1 MAQKK
6 NYSRY
11 FIILEEDEKG
21 YSLGVD
27 KSASGYVK
35 LENKNGKC
43 KISYYVQNIKKQSS
57 PYHMVLIC
65 NKKGTKDIIK
75 IGEMNIDEYGRADI
89 CYEYP
94 VDNIGNSE
102 INADKI
108 SGAAI
113 VKFIDSN
120 IISVM
125 SGFSTTDIP
134 AWKSFSIIESK
145 ERKKEDI
152 KEEKVNKTIFD
163 KYEETIE
170 EIKIKGSSSV
180 NKDGDNKIK
189 SVQEH
194 KEKNLHNEIREK
206 GKDIK
211 ESNEKDLDSEDREK
225 GRDIKEFNEKDLD
238 NEGREKGKDIKEAD
252 EKDLDSEDKERD
264 KDIEKPNEK
273 NLEKAKKSI
282 EKNEDKKR
290 NKQNIP
296 VGLEGKYFRSLVEDL
311 DSVGNITDE
320 IKNCIWYK
328 IDAKNEDDMRN
339 TCNYDK
345 FMVLYNPMLG
355 YYPYIKKHGHYIL
368 GYKCDISGNMKYLV
382 YGIPGD
388 KTKEEQPFK
397 GKSGFV
403 TWIENKE
410 NNLGYWLMFYDYK
423 TNNILIPVK

>member
-65 NKKGTKDIIK
+65 NKKGSKDIIK

-94 VDNIGNSE
+94 VDNIGNCG

-113 VKFIDSN
+113 VKFLDSN

-134 AWKSFSIIESK
+134 AWKSFSIVESK

-170 EIKIKGSSSV
+170 EIKTKDNSI
-180 NKDGDNKIK
+180 NKDENNKVE

-194 KEKNLHNEIREK
+194 KEKNLHSENREK
-206 GKDIK
+206 GKDIE
-211 ESNEKDLDSEDREK
+211 ESNEKDLDSKDREKDGDIKGFNEKDLDSEGRKEDKNIKEYDEKDLDSEDREK
-225 GRDIKEFNEKDLD
+225 GKDIEESNEKDL
-238 NEGREKGKDIKEAD
+238 EKTK
-252 EKDLDSEDKERD
+252 
-264 KDIEKPNEK
+264 
-273 NLEKAKKSI
+273 KAI
-282 EKNEDKKR
+282 EKNEDEKR

-296 VGLEGKYFRSLVEDL
+296 IGLEGKYFRSLVEDL
-311 DSVGNITDE
+311 DTVDNITDE

-328 IDAKNEDDMRN
+328 MDVKDEDDMRN

-355 YYPYIKKHGHYIL
+355 YYSYIKKHGHYIL
-368 GYKCDISGNMKYLV
+368 GYKCDSSGNMKYLV

-388 KTKEEQPFK
+388 KTRKDQPFK

-403 TWIENKE
+403 TWIESKE

>member
-1 MAQKK
+1 VAQKK

-57 PYHMVLIC
+57 PYYMVLIC
-65 NKKGTKDIIK
+65 NKKGSKDIIK

-94 VDNIGNSE
+94 VDNIGNCG

-113 VKFIDSN
+113 VKFLDSN

-152 KEEKVNKTIFD
+152 KEEKTNKTIFD

-170 EIKIKGSSSV
+170 EIKIKDSNNT
-180 NKDGDNKIK
+180 NKDGDNKVK

-194 KEKNLHNEIREK
+194 KEK

-211 ESNEKDLDSEDREK
+211 ESNEKDLGSEDRK
-225 GRDIKEFNEKDLD
+225 
-238 NEGREKGKDIKEAD
+238 KGKDIKESD
-252 EKDLDSEDKERD
+252 EKDLGKT
-264 KDIEKPNEK
+264 KKP
-273 NLEKAKKSI
+273 I
-282 EKNEDKKR
+282 EKNEYKKR
-290 NKQNIP
+290 NKENTPI
-296 VGLEGKYFRSLVEDL
+296 GLEGKYFRSLVEDL
-311 DSVGNITDE
+311 DSVDNITDE

-328 IDAKNEDDMRN
+328 IDAKDEDDMRN

-355 YYPYIKKHGHYIL
+355 YYSYIKKHGHYIL
-368 GYKCDISGNMKYLV
+368 GYKCDSSGNMKYLV

-388 KTKEEQPFK
+388 KTREDQPLK

>member
-134 AWKSFSIIESK
+134 TWKSFSIIESK
-145 ERKKEDI
+145 EIKKEEI

-170 EIKIKGSSSV
+170 EIKTKDSNNA
-180 NKDGDNKIK
+180 NKDNKVK
-189 SVQEH
+189 SVQENKEQEH
-194 KEKNLHNEIREK
+194 KEKNLDNKNKEK
-206 GKDIK
+206 GENIEKP
-211 ESNEKDLDSEDREK
+211 NEKASEK
-225 GRDIKEFNEKDLD
+225 PN
-238 NEGREKGKDIKEAD
+238 
-252 EKDLDSEDKERD
+252 
-264 KDIEKPNEK
+264 EKPNEK
-273 NLEKAKKSI
+273 NLGKTKKPI
-282 EKNEDKKR
+282 EENEDKKR

-296 VGLEGKYFRSLVEDL
+296 IGLEGKYFRSLVEDL
-311 DSVGNITDE
+311 DSIDNITDE

-328 IDAKNEDDMRN
+328 IDAKDEDDMRN

-355 YYPYIKKHGHYIL
+355 YYPYIKKYGHYIL

-382 YGIPGD
+382 YGIPGN
-388 KTKEEQPFK
+388 KIREEQPFK

>member
-65 NKKGTKDIIK
+65 NKKGSKDIIK

-94 VDNIGNSE
+94 VDNIGNCG

-113 VKFIDSN
+113 VKFLDSN

-170 EIKIKGSSSV
+170 EIKTKDNNI
-180 NKDGDNKIK
+180 NKDEDNKVE

-194 KEKNLHNEIREK
+194 KEKNLHSENREK

-211 ESNEKDLDSEDREK
+211 ESNEKDLDSKDREK
-225 GRDIKEFNEKDLD
+225 DGHIKGFN
-238 NEGREKGKDIKEAD
+238 
-252 EKDLDSEDKERD
+252 EKDLDSEDREKG
-264 KDIEKPNEK
+264 KDIEESNEK
-273 NLEKAKKSI
+273 DLEKTKKAI
-282 EKNEDKKR
+282 GKDEDEKR

-296 VGLEGKYFRSLVEDL
+296 IGLEGKYFRSLVEDL
-311 DSVGNITDE
+311 DTVDNITDE

-328 IDAKNEDDMRN
+328 MDVKDEDDMRN

-355 YYPYIKKHGHYIL
+355 YYSYIKKHGHYIL
-368 GYKCDISGNMKYLV
+368 GYKCDSSGNMKYLV

-388 KTKEEQPFK
+388 KTRKDQPFK

-403 TWIENKE
+403 TWIESKE

>member
-65 NKKGTKDIIK
+65 NKKGSKDIIK

-94 VDNIGNSE
+94 VDNIGNCG

-113 VKFIDSN
+113 VKFLDSN

-170 EIKIKGSSSV
+170 EIKTKDNNI
-180 NKDGDNKIK
+180 NKDEDNKVE

-194 KEKNLHNEIREK
+194 KEKNLHSENREK

-211 ESNEKDLDSEDREK
+211 ESNEKDLDIEGRKEDK
-225 GRDIKEFNEKDLD
+225 NIKEY
-238 NEGREKGKDIKEAD
+238 D
-252 EKDLDSEDKERD
+252 EKDLDSEDREKG
-264 KDIEKPNEK
+264 KDIEESNEK
-273 NLEKAKKSI
+273 DLEKTKKAI
-282 EKNEDKKR
+282 GKNEDEKR

-296 VGLEGKYFRSLVEDL
+296 IGLEGKYFRSLVEDL
-311 DSVGNITDE
+311 DTVDNITDE

-328 IDAKNEDDMRN
+328 MDVKDEDDMRN

-355 YYPYIKKHGHYIL
+355 YYSYIKKHGHYIL
-368 GYKCDISGNMKYLV
+368 GYKCDSSGNMKYLV

-388 KTKEEQPFK
+388 KTRKDQPFK

-403 TWIENKE
+403 TWIESKE

>member
-65 NKKGTKDIIK
+65 NKKGSKDIIK

-94 VDNIGNSE
+94 VDNIGNCG

-113 VKFIDSN
+113 VKFLDSN

-170 EIKIKGSSSV
+170 EIKTKDNNI
-180 NKDGDNKIK
+180 NKDEDNKVE

-194 KEKNLHNEIREK
+194 KEKNLHSENREK

-225 GRDIKEFNEKDLD
+225 SKDIEESNEKDL
-238 NEGREKGKDIKEAD
+238 EKIKE
-252 EKDLDSEDKERD
+252 SYR
-264 KDIEKPNEK
+264 
-273 NLEKAKKSI
+273 KK
-282 EKNEDKKR
+282 
-290 NKQNIP
+290 
-296 VGLEGKYFRSLVEDL
+296 
-311 DSVGNITDE
+311 
-320 IKNCIWYK
+320 
-328 IDAKNEDDMRN
+328 
-339 TCNYDK
+339 
-345 FMVLYNPMLG
+345 
-355 YYPYIKKHGHYIL
+355 
-368 GYKCDISGNMKYLV
+368 
-382 YGIPGD
+382 
-388 KTKEEQPFK
+388 
-397 GKSGFV
+397 
-403 TWIENKE
+403 
-410 NNLGYWLMFYDYK
+410 
-423 TNNILIPVK
+423 

>member
-134 AWKSFSIIESK
+134 TWKSFSIIESK

-170 EIKIKGSSSV
+170 EIKIKDSSSV

-194 KEKNLHNEIREK
+194 KEKNLHSEIKEK
-206 GKDIK
+206 DKNIK

-273 NLEKAKKSI
+273 NLEKTKKSI

-311 DSVGNITDE
+311 DSVDNITDE

>member
-65 NKKGTKDIIK
+65 NKKGSKDIIK

-94 VDNIGNSE
+94 VDNIGNCG

-113 VKFIDSN
+113 VKFLDSN

-170 EIKIKGSSSV
+170 EIKTKDNNI
-180 NKDGDNKIK
+180 NKDEDNKVE

-194 KEKNLHNEIREK
+194 KEKNLHSENREK

-211 ESNEKDLDSEDREK
+211 ESNEKDLDSKDREK
-225 GRDIKEFNEKDLD
+225 DGHIKGFNEKDLD
-238 NEGREKGKDIKEAD
+238 IEGRKEDKNIKEYD
-252 EKDLDSEDKERD
+252 EKDLDSEDREKG
-264 KDIEKPNEK
+264 KDIEESNEK
-273 NLEKAKKSI
+273 DLEKTKKAI
-282 EKNEDKKR
+282 GKNEDEKR

-296 VGLEGKYFRSLVEDL
+296 IGLEGKYFRSLVEDL
-311 DSVGNITDE
+311 DTVDNITDE

-328 IDAKNEDDMRN
+328 MDVKDEDNMRN

-355 YYPYIKKHGHYIL
+355 YYSYIKKHGHYIL
-368 GYKCDISGNMKYLV
+368 GYKCDSSGNMKYLV

-388 KTKEEQPFK
+388 KTRKDQPFK

-403 TWIENKE
+403 TWIESKE

>member
-21 YSLGVD
+21 YSLGGD

-43 KISYYVQNIKKQSS
+43 KISYYVQNIKKQSA
-57 PYHMVLIC
+57 PYYMALIC

-94 VDNIGNSE
+94 VDNIGNSG

-113 VKFIDSN
+113 IKLIDSN
-120 IISVM
+120 VISVM

-134 AWKSFSIIESK
+134 AWKSFDMVENK
-145 ERKKEDI
+145 ERKKEVVKD
-152 KEEKVNKTIFD
+152 EPVNKTIFD

-170 EIKIKGSSSV
+170 EIKAKDNETSKGKV
-180 NKDGDNKIK
+180 DKVKLVEENKDKNNNIETAKKNKEEDNTKEVFQENK
-189 SVQEH
+189 EEDRDAKAVQGNKNENKKNKEEH
-194 KEKNLHNEIREK
+194 KETTKY
-206 GKDIK
+206 
-211 ESNEKDLDSEDREK
+211 
-225 GRDIKEFNEKDLD
+225 
-238 NEGREKGKDIKEAD
+238 D
-252 EKDLDSEDKERD
+252 EKD
-264 KDIEKPNEK
+264 I
-273 NLEKAKKSI
+273 AKVKQSI
-282 EKNEDKKR
+282 EKND
-290 NKQNIP
+290 NKQRNSEIP
-296 VGLEGKYFRSLVEDL
+296 PIGLEGKYFRSLVDNL
-311 DSVGNITDE
+311 KSVDNITDE
-320 IKNCIWYK
+320 IKNCNWYK
-328 IDAKNEDDMRN
+328 IDANNEDDMRD

-345 FMVLYNPMLG
+345 FMVLYNPMLR
-355 YYPYIKKHGHYIL
+355 YYSYIKKYKHYIL
-368 GYKCDISGNMKYLV
+368 GYKYDSEGNMKYLV
-382 YGIPGD
+382 YGIPGN
-388 KTKEEQPFK
+388 KNREEQPLR

-403 TWIENKE
+403 TWVENKE

-423 TNNILIPVK
+423 NNNILIPVK

>member
-134 AWKSFSIIESK
+134 SWKSFSIIESK

-170 EIKIKGSSSV
+170 EIKIKDSSSV

-194 KEKNLHNEIREK
+194 KEKNLHSEIREK

-311 DSVGNITDE
+311 DSVDNITDE

>member
-57 PYHMVLIC
+57 PYYMVLIC
-65 NKKGTKDIIK
+65 NKKGSKDIIK

-94 VDNIGNSE
+94 VDNIGNCG

-113 VKFIDSN
+113 VKFLDSN

-170 EIKIKGSSSV
+170 EIKTKDNNI
-180 NKDGDNKIK
+180 NKDEENKVK

-194 KEKNLHNEIREK
+194 KEKKLHSENREK

-211 ESNEKDLDSEDREK
+211 ESNGKDLDSEDREK
-225 GRDIKEFNEKDLD
+225 GKDIEKSNEKDL
-238 NEGREKGKDIKEAD
+238 EKT
-252 EKDLDSEDKERD
+252 
-264 KDIEKPNEK
+264 
-273 NLEKAKKSI
+273 KKTI
-282 EKNEDKKR
+282 GKNEDEKR
-290 NKQNIP
+290 NRQNIP
-296 VGLEGKYFRSLVEDL
+296 IGLEGKYFRSLVEDL
-311 DSVGNITDE
+311 DTVDNITDE

-328 IDAKNEDDMRN
+328 MDPKDEDDMRN

-355 YYPYIKKHGHYIL
+355 YYSYIKKHGHYIL
-368 GYKCDISGNMKYLV
+368 GYKCDSSGNMKYLV

-388 KTKEEQPFK
+388 KTRKDQPFK

-403 TWIENKE
+403 TWIESKE

>member
-57 PYHMVLIC
+57 PYYMVLIC
-65 NKKGTKDIIK
+65 NKKGSKDIIK

-94 VDNIGNSE
+94 VDNIGNCG

-113 VKFIDSN
+113 VKFLDSN

-152 KEEKVNKTIFD
+152 KEEKTNKTIFD

-170 EIKIKGSSSV
+170 EIKIKDSNNT
-180 NKDGDNKIK
+180 NKDGDNKVK

-194 KEKNLHNEIREK
+194 KEK

-225 GRDIKEFNEKDLD
+225 GRDIKKSNEKDL
-238 NEGREKGKDIKEAD
+238 G
-252 EKDLDSEDKERD
+252 SEDR
-264 KDIEKPNEK
+264 
-273 NLEKAKKSI
+273 
-282 EKNEDKKR
+282 KKR
-290 NKQNIP
+290 
-296 VGLEGKYFRSLVEDL
+296 
-311 DSVGNITDE
+311 
-320 IKNCIWYK
+320 
-328 IDAKNEDDMRN
+328 
-339 TCNYDK
+339 
-345 FMVLYNPMLG
+345 
-355 YYPYIKKHGHYIL
+355 
-368 GYKCDISGNMKYLV
+368 
-382 YGIPGD
+382 
-388 KTKEEQPFK
+388 
-397 GKSGFV
+397 
-403 TWIENKE
+403 
-410 NNLGYWLMFYDYK
+410 
-423 TNNILIPVK
+423 

>member
-27 KSASGYVK
+27 KPTSGYVK

-57 PYHMVLIC
+57 PYYMVLIC
-65 NKKGTKDIIK
+65 NKKGAKDIIK

-94 VDNIGNSE
+94 VDNIGNCGM
-102 INADKI
+102 NADKI

-120 IISVM
+120 IISIM

-134 AWKSFSIIESK
+134 VWKSFSVMENK
-145 ERKKEDI
+145 ERKTEDV

-170 EIKIKGSSSV
+170 EIK
-180 NKDGDNKIK
+180 NKDSNNTEKDNKEK
-189 SVQEH
+189 LVNENKESGLENKN
-194 KEKNLHNEIREK
+194 KEKDVKENKKRSLDNNDK
-206 GKDIK
+206 QTDIK
-211 ESNEKDLDSEDREK
+211 EYKERDEDSNNKQDDAKEGKEKDLDSNNKQEQVEK
-225 GRDIKEFNEKDLD
+225 IKESVEN
-238 NEGREKGKDIKEAD
+238 
-252 EKDLDSEDKERD
+252 SQ
-264 KDIEKPNEK
+264 
-273 NLEKAKKSI
+273 
-282 EKNEDKKR
+282 DKKR
-290 NKQNIP
+290 SKKEMPI
-296 VGLEGKYFRSLVEDL
+296 GLEGKYFRSLVDEL
-311 DSVGNITDE
+311 DSVDNITDE

-328 IDAKNEDDMRN
+328 IDAKNEDDLRN
-339 TCNYDK
+339 TCNYDR
-345 FMVLYNPMLG
+345 FMVLYNPMLR
-355 YYPYIKKHGHYIL
+355 YYSYIKKYEHYVL
-368 GYKCDISGNMKYLV
+368 GYKCDSLGNMKYLV
-382 YGIPGD
+382 YGIPGN
-388 KTKEEQPFK
+388 KTREDQPFK
-397 GKSGFV
+397 GRSGFV

>member
-57 PYHMVLIC
+57 PYYMVLIC
-65 NKKGTKDIIK
+65 NKKGSKDIIK

-94 VDNIGNSE
+94 VDNIGNCG

-113 VKFIDSN
+113 VKFLDSN

-152 KEEKVNKTIFD
+152 KEEKTNKTIFD

-170 EIKIKGSSSV
+170 EIKIKDSNNT
-180 NKDGDNKIK
+180 NKDGDNKVK

-194 KEKNLHNEIREK
+194 KEK

-211 ESNEKDLDSEDREK
+211 ESNEKDLGSEDRK
-225 GRDIKEFNEKDLD
+225 
-238 NEGREKGKDIKEAD
+238 KGKDIKESNEKDLGSEDRKKGKDIKESD
-252 EKDLDSEDKERD
+252 EKDLGKT
-264 KDIEKPNEK
+264 KKP
-273 NLEKAKKSI
+273 I
-282 EKNEDKKR
+282 EKNEYKKR
-290 NKQNIP
+290 NKENTPI
-296 VGLEGKYFRSLVEDL
+296 GLEGKYFRSLVEDL
-311 DSVGNITDE
+311 DSVDNITDE

-328 IDAKNEDDMRN
+328 IDAKDEDDMRN

-355 YYPYIKKHGHYIL
+355 YYSYIKKHGHYIL
-368 GYKCDISGNMKYLV
+368 GYKCDSSGNMKYLV

-388 KTKEEQPFK
+388 KTREDQPLK

>member
-65 NKKGTKDIIK
+65 NKKGSKDIIK

-94 VDNIGNSE
+94 VDNIGNCG

-113 VKFIDSN
+113 VKFLDSN

-170 EIKIKGSSSV
+170 EIKTKDNNI
-180 NKDGDNKIK
+180 NKDEDNKVE

-194 KEKNLHNEIREK
+194 KEKNLHSENREK

-211 ESNEKDLDSEDREK
+211 ESNEKDLDSKDREK
-225 GRDIKEFNEKDLD
+225 DRDIKGFNEKDLD
-238 NEGREKGKDIKEAD
+238 SEGRKEDKNIKEYDEKDLDNENREKGKDIEESN
-252 EKDLDSEDKERD
+252 EKDL
-264 KDIEKPNEK
+264 EKTK
-273 NLEKAKKSI
+273 KAI
-282 EKNEDKKR
+282 GKNEDEKR

-296 VGLEGKYFRSLVEDL
+296 IGLEGKYFRSLVEDL
-311 DSVGNITDE
+311 DTVDNITDE

-328 IDAKNEDDMRN
+328 MDAEDEDDMRN

-345 FMVLYNPMLG
+345 FMVLYNPMLE
-355 YYPYIKKHGHYIL
+355 YYSYIKKHGHYIL
-368 GYKCDISGNMKYLV
+368 GYKCDSSGNMKYLV

-388 KTKEEQPFK
+388 KTRKDQPFK

-403 TWIENKE
+403 TWIESKE

>member
-134 AWKSFSIIESK
+134 TWKSFSIIESK
-145 ERKKEDI
+145 EIKKEEI

-170 EIKIKGSSSV
+170 EIKTKDSNNA
-180 NKDGDNKIK
+180 NKDNKVK
-189 SVQEH
+189 SVQENKEQEH
-194 KEKNLHNEIREK
+194 KEKDLDNKNKEK
-206 GKDIK
+206 GKNIEK
-211 ESNEKDLDSEDREK
+211 PNEKA
-225 GRDIKEFNEKDLD
+225 NEKP
-238 NEGREKGKDIKEAD
+238 NEKANEKPN
-252 EKDLDSEDKERD
+252 EKANEKPNE
-264 KDIEKPNEK
+264 KANENPNEKPNEK
-273 NLEKAKKSI
+273 NLEKTKKPI
-282 EKNEDKKR
+282 EENEDKKR

-296 VGLEGKYFRSLVEDL
+296 IGLEGKYFRSLVEDL
-311 DSVGNITDE
+311 DSIDNITDE

-328 IDAKNEDDMRN
+328 IDAKDEDDMRN

-355 YYPYIKKHGHYIL
+355 YYPYIKKYGHYVL

-382 YGIPGD
+382 YGIPGN
-388 KTKEEQPFK
+388 KIREEQPFK

>member
-57 PYHMVLIC
+57 PYYMVLIC
-65 NKKGTKDIIK
+65 NKKGSKDIIK

-94 VDNIGNSE
+94 VDNIGNCG

-113 VKFIDSN
+113 VKFLDSN

-152 KEEKVNKTIFD
+152 KEEKTNKTIFD

-170 EIKIKGSSSV
+170 EIKIKDSNNT
-180 NKDGDNKIK
+180 NKDGDNKVK

-194 KEKNLHNEIREK
+194 KEK

-211 ESNEKDLDSEDREK
+211 ESNEKDLDSEDREI
-225 GRDIKEFNEKDLD
+225 GRDIKKSNEKDLCSED
-238 NEGREKGKDIKEAD
+238 RKKGKDIKESD
-252 EKDLDSEDKERD
+252 EKDLGKT
-264 KDIEKPNEK
+264 KKP
-273 NLEKAKKSI
+273 I
-282 EKNEDKKR
+282 EKNEYKKR
-290 NKQNIP
+290 NKQNTPI
-296 VGLEGKYFRSLVEDL
+296 GLEGKYFRSLVEGL
-311 DSVGNITDE
+311 DSVDNITDE

-328 IDAKNEDDMRN
+328 IDAKDEDDMRN

-355 YYPYIKKHGHYIL
+355 YYSYIKKHGHYIL
-368 GYKCDISGNMKYLV
+368 GYKCDSSGNMKYLV

-388 KTKEEQPFK
+388 KTREDQPFK

>member
-57 PYHMVLIC
+57 PYYMVLIC
-65 NKKGTKDIIK
+65 NKKGSKDIIK

-94 VDNIGNSE
+94 VDNIGNCG

-113 VKFIDSN
+113 VKFLDSN

-152 KEEKVNKTIFD
+152 KEEKTNKTIFD

-170 EIKIKGSSSV
+170 EIKIKDSNNT
-180 NKDGDNKIK
+180 NKDGDNKVK

-194 KEKNLHNEIREK
+194 KEK

-211 ESNEKDLDSEDREK
+211 ESNEKDLGSEDRK
-225 GRDIKEFNEKDLD
+225 
-238 NEGREKGKDIKEAD
+238 KGKDIKESD
-252 EKDLDSEDKERD
+252 EKDLGKT
-264 KDIEKPNEK
+264 KKP
-273 NLEKAKKSI
+273 I
-282 EKNEDKKR
+282 EKNEYKKR
-290 NKQNIP
+290 NKQNTPI
-296 VGLEGKYFRSLVEDL
+296 GLEGKYFRSLVEDL
-311 DSVGNITDE
+311 DSVDNITDE

-328 IDAKNEDDMRN
+328 IDAKDEDDMRN

-355 YYPYIKKHGHYIL
+355 YYSYIKKHGHYIL
-368 GYKCDISGNMKYLV
+368 GYKCDSSGNMKYLV

-388 KTKEEQPFK
+388 KTREDQPLK

>member
-134 AWKSFSIIESK
+134 TWKSFSIIESK
-145 ERKKEDI
+145 EIKKEEI

-170 EIKIKGSSSV
+170 EIKTKDSNNA
-180 NKDGDNKIK
+180 NKDNKVK
-189 SVQEH
+189 SVQENKEQEH
-194 KEKNLHNEIREK
+194 KEKNLDNKNKEK
-206 GKDIK
+206 GENIEKP
-211 ESNEKDLDSEDREK
+211 NEKASEK
-225 GRDIKEFNEKDLD
+225 PNEKP
-238 NEGREKGKDIKEAD
+238 NEEAN
-252 EKDLDSEDKERD
+252 
-264 KDIEKPNEK
+264 EKPNEK
-273 NLEKAKKSI
+273 NLGKTKKLI
-282 EKNEDKKR
+282 EENEDKKR

-296 VGLEGKYFRSLVEDL
+296 IGLEGKYFRSLVEDL
-311 DSVGNITDE
+311 DSIDNITDE

-328 IDAKNEDDMRN
+328 IDAKDEDDMRN

-355 YYPYIKKHGHYIL
+355 YYPYIKKYGHYIL

-382 YGIPGD
+382 YGIPGN
-388 KTKEEQPFK
+388 KIREEQPFK

>member
-134 AWKSFSIIESK
+134 TWKSFSIIESK

-170 EIKIKGSSSV
+170 EIKIKDSSSV

-194 KEKNLHNEIREK
+194 KEKNLHSEIKEK
-206 GKDIK
+206 DKNIK

-273 NLEKAKKSI
+273 NLEKTKKSI

-311 DSVGNITDE
+311 DSIDNITDE

-328 IDAKNEDDMRN
+328 IDAKDEDDMRN

-355 YYPYIKKHGHYIL
+355 YYPYIKKYGHYIL

-382 YGIPGD
+382 YGIPGN
-388 KTKEEQPFK
+388 KIREEQPFK

>member
-35 LENKNGKC
+35 LENKNGKS

-65 NKKGTKDIIK
+65 NKKGSKDIIK

-94 VDNIGNSE
+94 VDNIGNCG

-134 AWKSFSIIESK
+134 TWKSFSIVENK
-145 ERKKEDI
+145 ERKKESV
-152 KEEKVNKTIFD
+152 KEEKANKTIFD

-170 EIKIKGSSSV
+170 EIKAKDNSNG
-180 NKDGDNKIK
+180 NKDEANKEDSEEK
-189 SVQEH
+189 LVQEH
-194 KEKNLHNEIREK
+194 KEKEVYNEAREK
-206 GKDIK
+206 DKNKKEANKKDLDIENRGKDKDIK
-211 ESNEKDLDSEDREK
+211 EFNKEDLDSKDIEKNNEKDLD
-225 GRDIKEFNEKDLD
+225 KE
-238 NEGREKGKDIKEAD
+238 
-252 EKDLDSEDKERD
+252 
-264 KDIEKPNEK
+264 EKP
-273 NLEKAKKSI
+273 I
-282 EKNEDKKR
+282 EKNRDKKR
-290 NKQNIP
+290 NKKNTPI
-296 VGLEGKYFRSLVEDL
+296 GLEGKYFRSLVDGL
-311 DSVGNITDE
+311 DSVDNITDE

-328 IDAKNEDDMRN
+328 IDAQNEDDMRD

-345 FMVLYNPMLG
+345 FMVLYNPMLK

-368 GYKCDISGNMKYLV
+368 GYKCDKLGNMKYLV

-388 KTKEEQPFK
+388 KTREDQPFK
-397 GKSGFV
+397 GRSGFV

>member
-57 PYHMVLIC
+57 PYYMVLIC
-65 NKKGTKDIIK
+65 NKKGSKDIIK

-94 VDNIGNSE
+94 VDNIGNCG

-113 VKFIDSN
+113 VKFLDSN

-152 KEEKVNKTIFD
+152 KEEKTNKTIFD

-170 EIKIKGSSSV
+170 EIKIKDSNNT
-180 NKDGDNKIK
+180 NKDGDNKVK

-194 KEKNLHNEIREK
+194 KEK

-225 GRDIKEFNEKDLD
+225 GRDIKKSNEKDLGSED
-238 NEGREKGKDIKEAD
+238 RKKGKDIKESD
-252 EKDLDSEDKERD
+252 EKDLGKT
-264 KDIEKPNEK
+264 KKP
-273 NLEKAKKSI
+273 I
-282 EKNEDKKR
+282 EKNEYKKR
-290 NKQNIP
+290 NKQNTPI
-296 VGLEGKYFRSLVEDL
+296 GLEGKYFRFLVEDL
-311 DSVGNITDE
+311 DSVDNITDE

-328 IDAKNEDDMRN
+328 IDAKDEDDMRN

-355 YYPYIKKHGHYIL
+355 YYSYIKKHGHYIL
-368 GYKCDISGNMKYLV
+368 GYKCDSSGNMKYLV

-388 KTKEEQPFK
+388 KTREDQPFK

>member
-57 PYHMVLIC
+57 PYYMVLIC
-65 NKKGTKDIIK
+65 NKKGSKDIIK

-94 VDNIGNSE
+94 VDNIGNCG

-113 VKFIDSN
+113 VKFLDSN

-152 KEEKVNKTIFD
+152 KEEKTNKTIFD

-170 EIKIKGSSSV
+170 EIKIKDSNNT
-180 NKDGDNKIK
+180 NKDGDNKVK

-194 KEKNLHNEIREK
+194 KEK

-225 GRDIKEFNEKDLD
+225 GRDIKKSNEKDLGSED
-238 NEGREKGKDIKEAD
+238 RKKGKDIKESD
-252 EKDLDSEDKERD
+252 EKDLGKT
-264 KDIEKPNEK
+264 KKP
-273 NLEKAKKSI
+273 I
-282 EKNEDKKR
+282 EKNEYKKR
-290 NKQNIP
+290 NKQNTPI
-296 VGLEGKYFRSLVEDL
+296 GLEGKYFRSLVEGL
-311 DSVGNITDE
+311 DSVDNITDE

-328 IDAKNEDDMRN
+328 IDAKDEDDMRN

-355 YYPYIKKHGHYIL
+355 YYSYIKKHGHYIL
-368 GYKCDISGNMKYLV
+368 GYKCDSSGNMKYLV

-388 KTKEEQPFK
+388 KTREDQPFK

>member
-57 PYHMVLIC
+57 PYYMVLIC
-65 NKKGTKDIIK
+65 NKKGSKDIIK

-94 VDNIGNSE
+94 VDNIGNCG

-113 VKFIDSN
+113 VKFLDSN

-134 AWKSFSIIESK
+134 AWKSFSIIESE

-152 KEEKVNKTIFD
+152 KEEKTNKTIFD

-170 EIKIKGSSSV
+170 EIKIKDSNNT
-180 NKDGDNKIK
+180 NKDGDNKVK

-194 KEKNLHNEIREK
+194 KEK

-211 ESNEKDLDSEDREK
+211 ESNEKDLGSEDRK
-225 GRDIKEFNEKDLD
+225 
-238 NEGREKGKDIKEAD
+238 KGKDIKESD
-252 EKDLDSEDKERD
+252 EKDLGKT
-264 KDIEKPNEK
+264 KKP
-273 NLEKAKKSI
+273 I
-282 EKNEDKKR
+282 EKNEYKKR
-290 NKQNIP
+290 NKQNTPI
-296 VGLEGKYFRSLVEDL
+296 GLEGKYFRSLVEDL
-311 DSVGNITDE
+311 DSVDNITDE

-328 IDAKNEDDMRN
+328 IDAKDEDDMRN

-355 YYPYIKKHGHYIL
+355 YYSYIKKHGHYIL
-368 GYKCDISGNMKYLV
+368 GYKCDSSGNMKYLV

-388 KTKEEQPFK
+388 KTREDQPLK

>member
-65 NKKGTKDIIK
+65 NKKGSKDIIK

-94 VDNIGNSE
+94 VDNIGNCG

-113 VKFIDSN
+113 VKFLDSN

-170 EIKIKGSSSV
+170 EIKTKDNNT
-180 NKDGDNKIK
+180 NKDGDNKVK

-194 KEKNLHNEIREK
+194 KEKNLHSENREK

-211 ESNEKDLDSEDREK
+211 ESNGKDLDSEDREK
-225 GRDIKEFNEKDLD
+225 GKDIEKSNEKDL
-238 NEGREKGKDIKEAD
+238 EKTK
-252 EKDLDSEDKERD
+252 
-264 KDIEKPNEK
+264 KP
-273 NLEKAKKSI
+273 I
-282 EKNEDKKR
+282 GKNEYKKR
-290 NKQNIP
+290 NKQNTPI
-296 VGLEGKYFRSLVEDL
+296 GLEGKYFRSLVEDL
-311 DSVGNITDE
+311 DSVDNITDE

-328 IDAKNEDDMRN
+328 IDAKDEDDMRN

-355 YYPYIKKHGHYIL
+355 YYSYIKKHGHYIL
-368 GYKCDISGNMKYLV
+368 GYKCDSSGNMKYLV

-388 KTKEEQPFK
+388 KTRKDQPFK

-403 TWIENKE
+403 TWIESKE

>member
-65 NKKGTKDIIK
+65 NKKGSKDIIK

-94 VDNIGNSE
+94 VDNIGNCG

-113 VKFIDSN
+113 VKFLDSN

-134 AWKSFSIIESK
+134 AWKSFSVIESK

-170 EIKIKGSSSV
+170 EIKTKDNNI
-180 NKDGDNKIK
+180 NKDEDNKVE

-194 KEKNLHNEIREK
+194 KEKNLHSENREK

-211 ESNEKDLDSEDREK
+211 ESNEKDLDSKDREK
-225 GRDIKEFNEKDLD
+225 DGHIKGFNEKDLD
-238 NEGREKGKDIKEAD
+238 IEGRKEDKNIKEYD
-252 EKDLDSEDKERD
+252 EKDLDSEDREKG
-264 KDIEKPNEK
+264 KDIEESNEK
-273 NLEKAKKSI
+273 DLEKTKKAI
-282 EKNEDKKR
+282 GKNEDEKR

-296 VGLEGKYFRSLVEDL
+296 IGLEGKYFRSLVEDL
-311 DSVGNITDE
+311 DTVDNITDE

-328 IDAKNEDDMRN
+328 MDVKDEDDMRN

-355 YYPYIKKHGHYIL
+355 YYSYIKKHGHYIL
-368 GYKCDISGNMKYLV
+368 GYKCDSSGNMKYLV

-388 KTKEEQPFK
+388 KTRKDQPFK

-403 TWIENKE
+403 TWIESKE

>member
-1 MAQKK
+1 
-6 NYSRY
+6 
-11 FIILEEDEKG
+11 
-21 YSLGVD
+21 
-27 KSASGYVK
+27 
-35 LENKNGKC
+35 
-43 KISYYVQNIKKQSS
+43 
-57 PYHMVLIC
+57 
-65 NKKGTKDIIK
+65 
-75 IGEMNIDEYGRADI
+75 MNIDEYGRADI

-170 EIKIKGSSSV
+170 EIKIKDSNSV
-180 NKDGDNKIK
+180 NKDEDNKIK

-194 KEKNLHNEIREK
+194 KEKNLHSEIREK
-206 GKDIK
+206 DKNIK

-225 GRDIKEFNEKDLD
+225 GREIKEFNEKDLD
-238 NEGREKGKDIKEAD
+238 NEDREKGKDIKEAD

-264 KDIEKPNEK
+264 KDIEEPNEK
-273 NLEKAKKSI
+273 NLEKTKKSI

-311 DSVGNITDE
+311 DSVDNITDE

>member
-65 NKKGTKDIIK
+65 NKKGSKDIIK

-94 VDNIGNSE
+94 VDNIGNCG

-113 VKFIDSN
+113 VKFLDSN

-170 EIKIKGSSSV
+170 EIKTKDNNI
-180 NKDGDNKIK
+180 NKDEDNKVE

-194 KEKNLHNEIREK
+194 KEKNLHSENREK

-211 ESNEKDLDSEDREK
+211 ESNEKDLDSKDREK
-225 GRDIKEFNEKDLD
+225 DGHIKGFNEKDLD
-238 NEGREKGKDIKEAD
+238 IEGRKEDKNIKEYD
-252 EKDLDSEDKERD
+252 EKDLDSEDREKG
-264 KDIEKPNEK
+264 KDIEESNEK
-273 NLEKAKKSI
+273 DLEKTKKAI
-282 EKNEDKKR
+282 GKNEDEKR

-296 VGLEGKYFRSLVEDL
+296 IGLEGKYFRSLVEDL
-311 DSVGNITDE
+311 DTVDNITDE

-328 IDAKNEDDMRN
+328 MDVKDEDDMRN

-355 YYPYIKKHGHYIL
+355 YYSYIKKHGHYIL
-368 GYKCDISGNMKYLV
+368 GYKCDSSGNMKYLV

-388 KTKEEQPFK
+388 KTRKDQPFK

-403 TWIENKE
+403 TWIESKE

>member
-134 AWKSFSIIESK
+134 TWKSFSIIESK
-145 ERKKEDI
+145 EIKKEEI

-170 EIKIKGSSSV
+170 EIKTKDSNNA
-180 NKDGDNKIK
+180 NKDNKVK
-189 SVQEH
+189 SVQENKEQEH
-194 KEKNLHNEIREK
+194 KEKNLDNKNKEK
-206 GKDIK
+206 GENIEKP
-211 ESNEKDLDSEDREK
+211 NEKASEK
-225 GRDIKEFNEKDLD
+225 PNEKP
-238 NEGREKGKDIKEAD
+238 NEEAN
-252 EKDLDSEDKERD
+252 
-264 KDIEKPNEK
+264 EKPNEK
-273 NLEKAKKSI
+273 NLGKTKKPI
-282 EKNEDKKR
+282 EENEDKKR

-296 VGLEGKYFRSLVEDL
+296 IGLEGKYFRSLVEDL
-311 DSVGNITDE
+311 DSIDNITDE

-328 IDAKNEDDMRN
+328 IDAKDEDDMRN

-355 YYPYIKKHGHYIL
+355 YYPYIKKYGHYIL

-382 YGIPGD
+382 YGIPGN
-388 KTKEEQPFK
+388 KIREEQPFK

>member
-57 PYHMVLIC
+57 PYYMVLIC
-65 NKKGTKDIIK
+65 NKKGSKDIIK
-75 IGEMNIDEYGRADI
+75 IGEMNIDEYGRVDI

-94 VDNIGNSE
+94 VDNIGNCG

-113 VKFIDSN
+113 VKFLDSN

-152 KEEKVNKTIFD
+152 KEEKTNKTIFD

-170 EIKIKGSSSV
+170 EIKIKDSNNT
-180 NKDGDNKIK
+180 NKDGDNKVK

-194 KEKNLHNEIREK
+194 KEK

-211 ESNEKDLDSEDREK
+211 ESNEKDLGSEDRK
-225 GRDIKEFNEKDLD
+225 
-238 NEGREKGKDIKEAD
+238 KGKDIKESD
-252 EKDLDSEDKERD
+252 EKDLGKT
-264 KDIEKPNEK
+264 KKP
-273 NLEKAKKSI
+273 I
-282 EKNEDKKR
+282 EKNEYKKR
-290 NKQNIP
+290 NKENTPI
-296 VGLEGKYFRSLVEDL
+296 GLEGKYFRSLVEDL
-311 DSVGNITDE
+311 DSVDNITDE

-328 IDAKNEDDMRN
+328 IDAKDEDDMRN

-355 YYPYIKKHGHYIL
+355 YYSYIKKHGHYIL
-368 GYKCDISGNMKYLV
+368 GYKCDSSGNMKYLV

-388 KTKEEQPFK
+388 KTREDQPLK

>member
-57 PYHMVLIC
+57 PYYMVLIC
-65 NKKGTKDIIK
+65 NKKGSKDIIK

-94 VDNIGNSE
+94 VDNIGNCG

-113 VKFIDSN
+113 VKFLDSN

-134 AWKSFSIIESK
+134 SWKSFSIIESK

-152 KEEKVNKTIFD
+152 KEEKTNKTIFD

-170 EIKIKGSSSV
+170 EIKIKDSNNT
-180 NKDGDNKIK
+180 NKDGDNKVK

-194 KEKNLHNEIREK
+194 KEK

-211 ESNEKDLDSEDREK
+211 ESNEKDLGSEDRK
-225 GRDIKEFNEKDLD
+225 
-238 NEGREKGKDIKEAD
+238 KGKDIKESD
-252 EKDLDSEDKERD
+252 EKDLGKT
-264 KDIEKPNEK
+264 KKP
-273 NLEKAKKSI
+273 I
-282 EKNEDKKR
+282 EKNEYKKR
-290 NKQNIP
+290 NKENTPI
-296 VGLEGKYFRSLVEDL
+296 GLEGKYFRSLVEDL
-311 DSVGNITDE
+311 DSVDNITDE

-328 IDAKNEDDMRN
+328 IDAKDEDDMRN

-355 YYPYIKKHGHYIL
+355 YYSYIKKHGHYIL
-368 GYKCDISGNMKYLV
+368 GYKCDSSGNMKYLV

-388 KTKEEQPFK
+388 KTREDQPLK

>member
-57 PYHMVLIC
+57 PYYMVLIC
-65 NKKGTKDIIK
+65 NKKGSKDIIK

-94 VDNIGNSE
+94 VDNIGNCG

-113 VKFIDSN
+113 VKFLDSN

-170 EIKIKGSSSV
+170 EIKIKDSNNT
-180 NKDGDNKIK
+180 NKDGDNKVK

-194 KEKNLHNEIREK
+194 KEKNLHSENREK

-225 GRDIKEFNEKDLD
+225 G
-238 NEGREKGKDIKEAD
+238 KDIKESD
-252 EKDLDSEDKERD
+252 EKD
-264 KDIEKPNEK
+264 
-273 NLEKAKKSI
+273 LEKAKKPI

-290 NKQNIP
+290 NKQNTPI
-296 VGLEGKYFRSLVEDL
+296 GLEGKYFRSLVEDL
-311 DSVGNITDE
+311 DSVDNITDE

-328 IDAKNEDDMRN
+328 IDAKDEDDMRN

-355 YYPYIKKHGHYIL
+355 YYSYIKKHGHYIL
-368 GYKCDISGNMKYLV
+368 GYKCDSSGNMKYLV

-388 KTKEEQPFK
+388 KTREDQPFK

>member
-65 NKKGTKDIIK
+65 NKKGSKDIIK

-94 VDNIGNSE
+94 VDNIGNCG

-113 VKFIDSN
+113 VKFLDSN

-170 EIKIKGSSSV
+170 EIKTKDNNI
-180 NKDGDNKIK
+180 NKDEDNKVE

-194 KEKNLHNEIREK
+194 KEKNLHSENREK

-225 GRDIKEFNEKDLD
+225 SKDIEESNEKDL
-238 NEGREKGKDIKEAD
+238 EKIK
-252 EKDLDSEDKERD
+252 
-264 KDIEKPNEK
+264 
-273 NLEKAKKSI
+273 KAI
-282 EKNEDKKR
+282 GKNENEKR

-296 VGLEGKYFRSLVEDL
+296 IGLEGKYFRSLVEDL
-311 DSVGNITDE
+311 DTVDNITDE

-328 IDAKNEDDMRN
+328 MDVKDEDDMRN

-355 YYPYIKKHGHYIL
+355 YYSYIKKHGHYIL
-368 GYKCDISGNMKYLV
+368 GYKCDSSGNMKYLV

-388 KTKEEQPFK
+388 KTRKDQPFK

-403 TWIENKE
+403 TWIESKE

>member
-57 PYHMVLIC
+57 PYYMVLIC
-65 NKKGTKDIIK
+65 NKKGSKDIIK

-94 VDNIGNSE
+94 VDNIGNCG

-113 VKFIDSN
+113 VKFLDSN

-152 KEEKVNKTIFD
+152 KEEKTNKTIFD

-170 EIKIKGSSSV
+170 EIKIKDSNNT
-180 NKDGDNKIK
+180 NKDGDNKVK

-194 KEKNLHNEIREK
+194 KEK

-225 GRDIKEFNEKDLD
+225 GRDIKKSNEKDLGSED
-238 NEGREKGKDIKEAD
+238 RKKGKDIKESD
-252 EKDLDSEDKERD
+252 EKDLGKT
-264 KDIEKPNEK
+264 KKP
-273 NLEKAKKSI
+273 I
-282 EKNEDKKR
+282 EKNEYKKR
-290 NKQNIP
+290 NKQNTPI
-296 VGLEGKYFRSLVEDL
+296 GLEGKYFRSLVEDL
-311 DSVGNITDE
+311 DSVDNITDE

-328 IDAKNEDDMRN
+328 IDAKDEDDMRN

-355 YYPYIKKHGHYIL
+355 YYSYIKKHGHYIL
-368 GYKCDISGNMKYLV
+368 GYKCDSSGNMKYLV

-388 KTKEEQPFK
+388 KTREDQPFK

>member
-65 NKKGTKDIIK
+65 NKKGSKDIIK

-94 VDNIGNSE
+94 VDNIGNCG

-113 VKFIDSN
+113 VKFLDSN

-170 EIKIKGSSSV
+170 EIKTKDNNT
-180 NKDGDNKIK
+180 NKDGDNKVK

-194 KEKNLHNEIREK
+194 KEKNLHSENREK

-211 ESNEKDLDSEDREK
+211 ESNGKDLDSEDREK
-225 GRDIKEFNEKDLD
+225 GRDIKESNGKDL
-238 NEGREKGKDIKEAD
+238 EKTK
-252 EKDLDSEDKERD
+252 
-264 KDIEKPNEK
+264 KP
-273 NLEKAKKSI
+273 I
-282 EKNEDKKR
+282 GKNEYKKR
-290 NKQNIP
+290 NKQNTPI
-296 VGLEGKYFRSLVEDL
+296 GLEGKYFRSLVEDL
-311 DSVGNITDE
+311 DSVDNITDE

-328 IDAKNEDDMRN
+328 IDAKDEDDMRN

-355 YYPYIKKHGHYIL
+355 YYSYIKKHGHYIL
-368 GYKCDISGNMKYLV
+368 GYKCDSSGNMKYLV

-388 KTKEEQPFK
+388 KTRKDQPFK

-403 TWIENKE
+403 TWIESKE

>member
-65 NKKGTKDIIK
+65 NKKGSKDIIK

-94 VDNIGNSE
+94 VDNIGNCG

-113 VKFIDSN
+113 VKFLDSN

-170 EIKIKGSSSV
+170 EIKTKDNNI
-180 NKDGDNKIK
+180 NKDEDNKVE

-194 KEKNLHNEIREK
+194 KEKNLHSENREK

-225 GRDIKEFNEKDLD
+225 DRDSED
-238 NEGREKGKDIKEAD
+238 R
-252 EKDLDSEDKERD
+252 EKDLDSEDREKS
-264 KDIEKPNEK
+264 KDIEESNEK
-273 NLEKAKKSI
+273 DLEKIKKAI
-282 EKNEDKKR
+282 GKNENEKR

-296 VGLEGKYFRSLVEDL
+296 IGLEGKYFRSLVEDL
-311 DSVGNITDE
+311 DTVDNITDE

-328 IDAKNEDDMRN
+328 MDVKDEDDMRN

-355 YYPYIKKHGHYIL
+355 YYSYIKKHGHYIL
-368 GYKCDISGNMKYLV
+368 GYKCDSSGNMKYLV

-388 KTKEEQPFK
+388 KTRKDQPFK

-403 TWIENKE
+403 TWIESKE

>member
-1 MAQKK
+1 VAQKK

-57 PYHMVLIC
+57 PYYMVLIC
-65 NKKGTKDIIK
+65 NKKGAKDIIK

-89 CYEYP
+89 CHEYP
-94 VDNIGNSE
+94 VDNIGNCG
-102 INADKI
+102 INVDKI

-134 AWKSFSIIESK
+134 KWKSFNILENK
-145 ERKKEDI
+145 ERKKESI
-152 KEEKVNKTIFD
+152 KEEKTNKTIFD

-170 EIKIKGSSSV
+170 EIKAKDNSDK
-180 NKDGDNKIK
+180 NKNESNREDDSKKK

-194 KEKNLHNEIREK
+194 KEKELNNEIIEK
-206 GKDIK
+206 DKNIK
-211 ESNEKDLDSEDREK
+211 ETDKKDLDSKNRGKDAE
-225 GRDIKEFNEKDLD
+225 IKKDNEKVLD
-238 NEGREKGKDIKEAD
+238 KKEK
-252 EKDLDSEDKERD
+252 L
-264 KDIEKPNEK
+264 
-273 NLEKAKKSI
+273 I
-282 EKNEDKKR
+282 EKNKDENRSKK
-290 NKQNIP
+290 NTPI
-296 VGLEGKYFRSLVEDL
+296 GLEGKYFRSLVEGL
-311 DSVGNITDE
+311 DSVDNITDE

-328 IDAKNEDDMRN
+328 IDVQNEDDMRD

-345 FMVLYNPMLG
+345 FMVLYNPMLK

-368 GYKCDISGNMKYLV
+368 GYKCDNLGNMKYLV

-388 KTKEEQPFK
+388 KTREDQPFK
-397 GKSGFV
+397 GRTGFV
-403 TWIENKE
+403 TWIENKD

>member
-57 PYHMVLIC
+57 PYYMVLIC
-65 NKKGTKDIIK
+65 NKKGSKDIIK

-94 VDNIGNSE
+94 VDNIGNCG

-113 VKFIDSN
+113 VKFLDSN

-152 KEEKVNKTIFD
+152 KEEKTNKTIFD

-170 EIKIKGSSSV
+170 EIKIKDSNNT
-180 NKDGDNKIK
+180 NKDAENKVK

-194 KEKNLHNEIREK
+194 KEKGKDIKEYNEKDLGSEDRKK

-211 ESNEKDLDSEDREK
+211 ES
-225 GRDIKEFNEKDLD
+225 
-238 NEGREKGKDIKEAD
+238 D
-252 EKDLDSEDKERD
+252 EKDLGKT
-264 KDIEKPNEK
+264 KKP
-273 NLEKAKKSI
+273 I
-282 EKNEDKKR
+282 EKNEYKKR
-290 NKQNIP
+290 NKQNTPI
-296 VGLEGKYFRSLVEDL
+296 GLEGKYFRSLVEDL
-311 DSVGNITDE
+311 DSVDNITDE

-328 IDAKNEDDMRN
+328 IDAKDEDDMRN

-355 YYPYIKKHGHYIL
+355 YYSYIKKHGHYIL
-368 GYKCDISGNMKYLV
+368 GYKCDSSGNMKYLV

-388 KTKEEQPFK
+388 KTREDQPLK

>member
-57 PYHMVLIC
+57 PYYMVLIC
-65 NKKGTKDIIK
+65 NKKGSKDIIK

-94 VDNIGNSE
+94 VDNIGNCG

-113 VKFIDSN
+113 VKFLDSN

-152 KEEKVNKTIFD
+152 KEEKTNKTIFD

-170 EIKIKGSSSV
+170 EIKIKDSNNT
-180 NKDGDNKIK
+180 NKDGDNKVK

-194 KEKNLHNEIREK
+194 KEK

-211 ESNEKDLDSEDREK
+211 ESNEKDLGSEDRK
-225 GRDIKEFNEKDLD
+225 
-238 NEGREKGKDIKEAD
+238 KGKDIKESD
-252 EKDLDSEDKERD
+252 EKDLGKT
-264 KDIEKPNEK
+264 KKP
-273 NLEKAKKSI
+273 I
-282 EKNEDKKR
+282 EKNEYKKR
-290 NKQNIP
+290 NKENTPI
-296 VGLEGKYFRSLVEDL
+296 GLEGKYFRSLVEDL
-311 DSVGNITDE
+311 DSVDNITDE

-328 IDAKNEDDMRN
+328 IDAKDEDDMRN

-355 YYPYIKKHGHYIL
+355 YYSYIKKHGHYIL
-368 GYKCDISGNMKYLV
+368 GYKCDSSGNMKYLV

-388 KTKEEQPFK
+388 KTREDQPFK